1 MQEFVS
7 SLGTETVRVG
17 GGVKMDSDLV
27 TIIYSAAP
35 FSASGQTS
43 NAPLHLAC
51 RSFDYE
57 LMMAKRL

>member
-1 MQEFVS
+1 M
-7 SLGTETVRVG
+7 ETVLVG